1 MATRGLNGVNGTGYP
16 NGVNGTGHSNGVN
29 GTGYPNGANGTS
41 RPEPTEEWVKP
52 YKAYKNPDF
61 LGSKDARMIRIFCEM
76 EESHAR
82 LAREGVENVVMVFGS
97 ARAMSREEYDK
108 KAEKLNSD
116 TSPEGEQA
124 RERLRKQE
132 FLVRY
137 HVEVTKFGHLFS
149 VWAQDYARK
158 HPDYSVLLGTGGGP
172 GMMEAANKGAYMAG
186 NPSLGF
192 GISVPF
198 EPGLNKY
205 VTPELAFEY
214 HYFFTR
220 KFWMSAKCKG
230 LVVAPGGL
238 GTCDELFEFLTL
250 MQTGKI
256 KSKIPVVLLG
266 KEFWPKVLN
275 LQSLVDF
282 GMISEADRDACHVV
296 DTAEE
301 AMEIIT
307 RGTEQILVKTGQSA
321 GVR

>member
-1 MATRGLNGVNGTGYP
+1 MNGPKGWREP
-16 NGVNGTGHSNGVN
+16 
-29 GTGYPNGANGTS
+29 S
-41 RPEPTEEWVKP
+41 RSPPPEPVEDWVKP
-52 YKAYKNPDF
+52 HKAYKNTEF
-61 LGSKDARMIRIFCEM
+61 LASKEARMIRIFCEM
-76 EESHAR
+76 EESHVR
-82 LAREGVENVVMVFGS
+82 LQREGVENVIMVFGS
-97 ARAMSREEYDK
+97 ARAMNRHEFDK
-108 KAEKLNSD
+108 KAAKLSAD
-116 TSPEGEQA
+116 TTPEGEQA

-132 FLVRY
+132 FLIKY
-137 HVEVTKFGHLFS
+137 HDEVTKLGRLFS
-149 VWAQDYARK
+149 AWAQEYEKK
-158 HPDYSVLLGTGGGP
+158 HPGYSILLGTGGGP

-256 KSKIPVVLLG
+256 KDKIPVVLLG
-266 KEFWPKVLN
+266 RDFWPKVLN

-282 GMISEADRDACHVV
+282 GMISEADRDSCHIV

-307 RGTEQILVKTGQSA
+307 ARTTKILAKTPSKTA
-321 GVR
+321 